1 MLLLAISILVKL
13 REFLEGFS
21 LFIGVGDMIKGKRSV
36 CKYNGDKKLAMMRSF
51 FFWREEDGRK

>member
-1 MLLLAISILVKL
+1 MKL

-21 LFIGVGDMIKGKRSV
+21 LSIGVGDMIKGKRSV

-51 FFWREEDGRK
+51 FFLERGRWEEMRRKREMG